1 MDDWIW
7 VFMLVVALGLTAC
20 GSTSSSPGED
30 IAEAVDLAVT
40 PEVVL
45 VTDLKQDVEEG
56 VPAMVV
62 IDDGAGFAV
71 TIATQPFG
79 ITARRDGELVWDGS
93 DLPLLVGRVPL
104 FDASRRYDPELVSDD
119 VEWLGLETVIAYEFS
134 EGGGHRFTFE
144 PMADRQLTLTVERGG
159 EGIITFE
166 LAPGLFRD
174 EVLTAVEYLALDADE
189 NFYGLGES
197 FDHVA
202 RRGTIRQM
210 HMTIDFLQESG
221 YNEAHYP
228 IPLLIST
235 RGSGIFVEDRHPGFF
250 DVCSSDPGRVIA
262 RFSSHSL
269 RFHLLSAPTPL
280 AVLSRYVAL
289 TGNPAL
295 PPQWAFGVV
304 QWEDEI
310 DGQAQVMENAQAMRD
325 LDLPGSGMWVDRPF
339 ATAHESFVFKPDSYP
354 DAQGMVQDLHSL
366 GFRLAIWSA
375 PYLSDGVPEA
385 YAEAEANDYFV
396 ESDDI
401 NFTKFGRLMDFTD
414 PGAVALWQ
422 SLVQR
427 AIDIGIEGFKLDYGE
442 DVISGYSS
450 YKTSF
455 NFFNGE
461 PSETMHH
468 WYQYFYHKAYRELLP
483 EHAFLINRAGCY
495 GDQTI
500 TSVVWP
506 GDLCTSFKY
515 HQEDGHVGGLPAA
528 MIGNQTLSVSGY
540 PFYGSDT
547 GGYRHGRPT
556 KEVLLRWVQ
565 HTALSPVLQF
575 GGAGANCNPWDFTL
589 YEGED
594 DGVPYVSQYDEE
606 TLAIWRTFSRLHI
619 RLFPYVYTYAV
630 AASQT
635 GIPVTR
641 PFGMVHPEQGHP
653 DFQYFYGDY
662 FTVAP
667 VMREE
672 SSREVL
678 IPPGR
683 WFDWFD
689 DVVYEGPA
697 KVTTDVSL
705 DRLVLLVREGAIIP
719 LLRPTIDTLAPATAP
734 GVESYANEPGVLHVH
749 LWPGEGE
756 SNFQVVLG
764 PTLSMVPLAE
774 GVRVLFAGV
783 TGAFSGLHFEIHG
796 KHLVGDGG
804 SLDCTSDEE
813 IPLSI
818 VEAEELG
825 SCTGCQFWDAEAAIL
840 HVIPEDLDGAI
851 IIVP

>member
-1 MDDWIW
+1 MDNWKGVLI
-7 VFMLVVALGLTAC
+7 LVGALGLAAC
-20 GSTSSSPGED
+20 GNTTSSPEVD
-30 IAEAVDLAVT
+30 VAESVDLAVT
-40 PEVVL
+40 PELVQVPDLQPDVVG
-45 VTDLKQDVEEG
+45 G
-56 VPAMVV
+56 VPATVTV
-62 IDDGAGFAV
+62 DDGEDFEV

-79 ITARRDGELVWDGS
+79 ITAMRDGELVWDGS
-93 DLPLLVGRVPL
+93 DMPLLVGRVPVY
-104 FDASRRYDPELVSDD
+104 DATRRYDPELVPDD
-119 VEWLGLETVIAYEFS
+119 VEWLGLEAVVAYES
-134 EGGGHRFTFE
+134 LQGGGHRFTFE
-144 PMADRQLTLTVERGG
+144 PMEDRQLTLTVQRGG

-174 EVLTAVEYLALDADE
+174 EVLTAVEYQALDGDE

-228 IPLLIST
+228 IPLLVST
-235 RGSGIFVEDRHPGFF
+235 RGSGLFIEDRHPGYF
-250 DVCSSDPGRVIA
+250 DVCSSDPDRVVA
-262 RFSSHSL
+262 RFSSHNL
-269 RFHLLSAPTPL
+269 RFHLLAAPTPL
-280 AVLSRYVAL
+280 EVLSRYVAL

-339 ATAHESFVFKPDSYP
+339 ATAHESFIFKPDSYP
-354 DAQGMVQDLHSL
+354 DAQGMVQDLNAL

-427 AIDIGIEGFKLDYGE
+427 AVDIGIEGFKLDYGE

-506 GDLCTSFKY
+506 GDLCTNFNY

-594 DGVPYVSQYDEE
+594 DGVPYVSHYDEE
-606 TLAIWRTFSRLHI
+606 TLSIWRTFSRLHI

-641 PFGMVHPEQGHP
+641 PYGMVHPEQGHP

-678 IPPGR
+678 VPPGR

-689 DVVYEGPA
+689 DTVHEGPA
-697 KVTTDVSL
+697 KLTVDVAL
-705 DRLVLLVREGAIIP
+705 DRLFLLVREGAIIP
-719 LLRPTIDTLAPATAP
+719 LLRPTIDTLAPATVP
-734 GVESYANEPGVLHVH
+734 GVESYANDPGVLHVH
-749 LWPGEGE
+749 LWPGE
-756 SNFQVVLG
+756 SHSDFQVVLG
-764 PTLSMVPLAE
+764 PLISMEPLEE
-774 GVRVLFAGV
+774 GVRVSFAGV
-783 TGAFSGLHFEIHG
+783 DGAFDGLHLQVHG
-796 KHLVGDGG
+796 KHLVSDGDALLGAN
-804 SLDCTSDEE
+804 DEGTAISTVTE
-813 IPLSI
+813 
-818 VEAEELG
+818 EELN
-825 SCTGCQFWDAEAAIL
+825 SCTGCQFWDEEAGIL
-840 HVIPEDLDGAI
+840 HLIPENLEGAVRI
-851 IIVP
+851 HS

>member
-1 MDDWIW
+1 
-7 VFMLVVALGLTAC
+7 V
-20 GSTSSSPGED
+20 
-30 IAEAVDLAVT
+30 AVDLDTGLDVRAEQVDA
-40 PEVVL
+40 P
-45 VTDLKQDVEEG
+45 DLAESI
-56 VPAMVV
+56 PSAIV
-62 IDDGAGFAV
+62 IGDGAGFEV
-71 TIATQPFG
+71 TVTTQPFG
-79 ITARRDGELVWDGS
+79 LTARRDGELVWDGS
-93 DLPLLVGRVPL
+93 DMPLLIGRVPL
-104 FDASRRYDPELVSDD
+104 YDSGRRYDPELVPEG
-119 VEWLGLETVIAYEFS
+119 VEWLGLETVTAYEVLS
-134 EGGGHRFTFE
+134 DGGHKFHFE
-144 PMADRQLTLTVERGG
+144 PMADRSIALTIRSDN
-159 EGIITFE
+159 EGVVTFD
-166 LAPGLFRD
+166 LAPDQFRD
-174 EVLTAVEYLALDADE
+174 EVLIAVEYKALDDGE

-235 RGSGIFVEDRHPGFF
+235 HGSGLFIEDRHPGFF
-250 DVCSSDPGRVIA
+250 DVCSSDEDRVVT
-262 RFSSHSL
+262 RFSTSSL
-269 RFHLLSAPTPL
+269 RFHLLSAATPL
-280 AVLSRYVAL
+280 AVLSRYVAIA
-289 TGNPAL
+289 GAPAL

-310 DGQAQVMENAQAMRD
+310 DGQEQVMENAHAMRE

-339 ATAHESFVFKPDSYP
+339 ATAHESFVFEPNAYP
-354 DAQGMVQDLHSL
+354 DAKGMVDDLNSL
-366 GFRLAIWSA
+366 GFRVAIWSA
-375 PYLSDGVPEA
+375 PYLSEGVPDA
-385 YAEAEANDYFV
+385 YAEAEANGYFV
-396 ESDDI
+396 ESEDI

-427 AIDIGIEGFKLDYGE
+427 AVDIGIEGFKLDYGE
-442 DVISGYSS
+442 DVISGYST

-506 GDLCTSFKY
+506 GDLCTNFNY

-540 PFYGSDT
+540 PFFGSDT
-547 GGYRHGRPT
+547 GGYRHGRPS
-556 KEVLLRWVQ
+556 KEVLLRWLQ

-606 TLAIWRTFSRLHI
+606 TLSIWRDFSRLHI

-630 AASQT
+630 AASIS

-641 PFGMVHPEQGHP
+641 PYGMVHPEQGHP
-653 DFQYFYGDY
+653 DFQYFYGDF

-667 VMREE
+667 VMRPE
-672 SSREVL
+672 SSRDVL

-683 WFDWFD
+683 WFNWFD
-689 DVVYEGPA
+689 DTIFEGPA
-697 KVTTDVSL
+697 EVNMAVPI
-705 DRLVLLVREGAIIP
+705 DRLVLLVKEGAIVP
-719 LLRPTIDTLAPATAP
+719 LLRPSVDTLAPASAP
-734 GVESYANEPGVLHVH
+734 EVDSYADDPGVLYAH
-749 LWPGEGE
+749 LWPGEEGTE
-756 SNFQVVLG
+756 FEVVLG
-764 PTLSMVPLAE
+764 PTFSMEPEGE
-774 GVRVLFAGV
+774 GVSISFDGVEGSFAGLRL
-783 TGAFSGLHFEIHG
+783 AIHG
-796 KHLVGDGG
+796 KHLVPGGG
-804 SLDCTSDEE
+804 SLSASTAAGDA
-813 IPLSI
+813 L
-818 VEAEELG
+818 VEVDFGELE
-825 SCTGCQFWDAEAAIL
+825 SCSGCQYRDAASGIL
-840 HVIPEDLDGAI
+840 YVIPAELTGTI
-851 IIVP
+851 TVGP